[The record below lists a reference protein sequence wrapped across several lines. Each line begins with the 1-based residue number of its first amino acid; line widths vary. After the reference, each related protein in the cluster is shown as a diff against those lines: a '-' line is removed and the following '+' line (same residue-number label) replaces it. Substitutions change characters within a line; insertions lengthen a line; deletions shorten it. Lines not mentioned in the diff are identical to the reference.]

1 MFSHPSAATVE
12 VPLEEALN
20 PQLLQLSCS
29 VARNAK
35 LWLHWV
41 VTKWGCVKEC
51 NQGGKAATMQMLVHS
66 GRRLYHKLVY
76 FASHFGG

>member
-1 MFSHPSAATVE
+1 MFYHPSAATVE

-29 VARNAK
+29 IARNAK

-41 VTKWGCVKEC
+41 VTKWSCLKEC
-51 NQGGKAATMQMLVHS
+51 NQGGNTATMQMLVHFGS
-66 GRRLYHKLVY
+66 SWYHKLVY
-76 FASHFGG
+76 FASHFGW